1 MTGHL
6 SEQLKCKNYYF
17 IISISKAMDKSFF
30 KLYVCHFKNRK
41 TYLFCILGEF
51 CLMDLL
57 SFFFLF
63 LFAILFL
70 SLETIVLC
78 FCWIVVA
85 VFGDLLVYPCSFMFF
100 CVTVSL
106 EFSGL
111 FEEIIVV
118 QTLFWFFWVGNISKF
133 LSVFFKFSWE
143 KLQYYFKF
151 AKLFSFLH

>member
-57 SFFFLF
+57 SFFFFFFLLFFFCLWKLLSFAFVGLLLLF
-63 LFAILFL
+63 LQTYWFTHALFIINILFIL
-70 SLETIVLC
+70 FFFLC
-78 FCWIVVA
+78 IF
-85 VFGDLLVYPCSFMFF
+85 LLVYSDICSLNQLHIHDM
-100 CVTVSL
+100 TA
-106 EFSGL
+106 
-111 FEEIIVV
+111 IIWM
-118 QTLFWFFWVGNISKF
+118 QC
-133 LSVFFKFSWE
+133 
-143 KLQYYFKF
+143 
-151 AKLFSFLH
+151 